1 MVVYGAFMM
10 SFINNPNLLGNFGFY
25 QKSYFVSFYL
35 FTYFYSVSLDVL
47 IRCCMRAI
55 NRKHE
60 FDADAYAVEQGY
72 GEPLRDSLIRCSAK
86 SLDTLFTSHFDQ
98 LMTADHPTLHDRLAK
113 INDLL
118 RDSPDLKAKEQRTI

>member
-10 SFINNPNLLGNFGFY
+10 SFINNPNLLGNFGFH

-60 FDADAYAVEQGY
+60 YDADAYAVE
-72 GEPLRDSLIRCSAK
+72 
-86 SLDTLFTSHFDQ
+86 
-98 LMTADHPTLHDRLAK
+98 
-113 INDLL
+113 
-118 RDSPDLKAKEQRTI
+118 